1 MHFHSPLPAP
11 RGGRVID
18 GDLRVTEFGS
28 WLQPTKA
35 DYYLQRLS
43 VTHRRR
49 KTAKVQGAVRRARDA
64 LLDGGIERTDDSAD
78 DLDARVEMMAHEL
91 QQLAA

>member
-1 MHFHSPLPAP
+1 M
-11 RGGRVID
+11 
-18 GDLRVTEFGS
+18 
-28 WLQPTKA
+28 
-35 DYYLQRLS
+35 
-43 VTHRRR
+43 THRRR